1 MKPGVFTQLYVQI
14 VFAVENKQ
22 CLLRNKEY
30 NEQIFK
36 YISGTITNLKNKSI
50 IVNGIEDHIHIFLG
64 LHHTLSIS
72 DLVGTI
78 KKSSS
83 SLKISGFMEN
93 SPGKMGMEHLLIV
106 VLKLKMCSDILKT
119 RRNTT
124 KNQHLRKNISCC
136 WKNLGLNIMKNIC
149 LRFSNQ
155 THSFH

>member
-1 MKPGVFTQLYVQI
+1 MKPGVYTQLYVQI

-83 SLKISGFMEN
+83 SFINEN
-93 SPGKMGMEHLLIV
+93 KWFCGKFSWQDGYGAFTYSRSQIDNVFRYINNQEEHHKKTTFKEEYIMLLEKFGIEYNEKY
-106 VLKLKMCSDILKT
+106 LFT
-119 RRNTT
+119 
-124 KNQHLRKNISCC
+124 
-136 WKNLGLNIMKNIC
+136 
-149 LRFSNQ
+149 F
-155 THSFH
+155 F